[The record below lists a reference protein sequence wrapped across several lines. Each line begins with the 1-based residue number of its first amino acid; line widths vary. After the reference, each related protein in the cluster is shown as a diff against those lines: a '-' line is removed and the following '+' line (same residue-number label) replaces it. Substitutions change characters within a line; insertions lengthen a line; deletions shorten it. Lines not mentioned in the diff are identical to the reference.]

1 MPSHSLRC
9 RWAGGLLALA
19 CLLVSGGSVWAQAVS
34 EQAIKAGFIF
44 NFVKFTQW
52 SGARDQD
59 TRPLDI
65 CTPGALPLDG
75 QFALLQGRMIGN
87 RTIVLRA
94 HVAAADWR
102 SCQVLYLADSDA
114 SRTESSLR
122 TLGQA
127 PVLTIGDQR
136 DFVQA
141 GGMIGLRVEDNR
153 VRFDVNLGAA
163 QRAGLTLNSQML
175 KLAGQVLR

>member
-1 MPSHSLRC
+1 MVATSRVTIARERLSQLPPMP
-9 RWAGGLLALA
+9 LALVR
-19 CLLVSGGSVWAQAVS
+19 LTS
-34 EQAIKAGFIF
+34 E
-44 NFVKFTQW
+44 
-52 SGARDQD
+52 S
-59 TRPLDI
+59 TRP
-65 CTPGALPLDG
+65 PP
-75 QFALLQGRMIGN
+75 
-87 RTIVLRA
+87 LRA
-94 HVAAADWR
+94 AAADWR

-163 QRAGLTLNSQML
+163 QRAGLTLNGQML